1 MVSTRNW
8 KLNRGSEEINSLIGS
23 FNQMIANLSTS
34 ELELQQ
40 TIKNLNQYTHYVEIV
55 LKNVN
60 AGVISV
66 DMTGRLTTVNRRAG
80 ELLQIDSANSVGK
93 HVRLLLSKENY
104 TLFSGIIRAMQESS
118 VVSLQREV
126 RITVDKETIPLS
138 VHISFLKDE
147 ENKEIGLIMVF
158 DDMTPIVNAQ
168 RAAAWAE
175 VARRIAHEIK
185 NPLTPI
191 RLSAERLAKK

>member
-104 TLFSGIIRAMQESS
+104 TLFFSQTLGGKAYRR
-118 VVSLQREV
+118 QRIFNFM
-126 RITVDKETIPLS
+126 RNSAGDLCPGGRPLS
-138 VHISFLKDE
+138 IYNGSHIIEDHNQTYFFIFFIL
-147 ENKEIGLIMVF
+147 
-158 DDMTPIVNAQ
+158 
-168 RAAAWAE
+168 
-175 VARRIAHEIK
+175 
-185 NPLTPI
+185 
-191 RLSAERLAKK
+191 